1 MFMVGN
7 DGIAQSAVP
16 ASHERRHV
24 KFRPAFAGCSASGGR
39 GSGKD
44 SRPQSLRHTVH
55 SFMPQAAS
63 IKPCAAADRRRHLCT
78 PL

>member
-1 MFMVGN
+1 MLMADN
-7 DGIAQSAVP
+7 DRIAHSVVP
-16 ASHERRHV
+16 VSHERKHV

-44 SRPQSLRHTVH
+44 SRPRSLRHTVH